1 MENVAIMNDQKLQPA
16 SLRKLLGKY
25 FILSFLLFFIASIV
39 GSIIHDVLTNSLFEY
54 EDIPYDFL
62 FALITSGLLI
72 LFLWDRFK
80 DVFILLNNDK
90 IEVPHH
96 LTSSKS
102 IRPYKLLQIDDLAS
116 KLEKSGMLITYLDRN
131 KYIIKIRQ
139 KLIFFDG
146 CGGIL
151 HFDNKKEALT
161 MISFSFG
168 ASSSKK
174 RINNFNKKIYKLIEI
189 QGNNAS

>member
-1 MENVAIMNDQKLQPA
+1 MEDVAIINDQKLKPA
-16 SLRKLLGKY
+16 SLSKLLAKY
-25 FILSFLLFFIASIV
+25 FIISFLLFFIASIV
-39 GSIIHDVLTNSLFEY
+39 GHMIHDVLTNSLFEY
-54 EDIPYDFL
+54 ENIPYDFL
-62 FALITSGLLI
+62 FALITSVLII

-80 DVFILLNNDK
+80 DVFTLLNNDK
-90 IEVPHH
+90 IEVPDH

-151 HFDNKKEALT
+151 HFDNKKEELT

-174 RINNFNKKIYKLIEI
+174 RINKFNKKIYKLIEI
-189 QGNNAS
+189 QGK

>member
-1 MENVAIMNDQKLQPA
+1 MENVTIMNGQKLKPA
-16 SLRKLLGKY
+16 SLSKLLAKY
-25 FILSFLLFFIASIV
+25 FIISFLLFFIASIV
-39 GSIIHDVLTNSLFEY
+39 GHIIHDVLTNSLFEY
-54 EDIPYDFL
+54 ENIPYDFL
-62 FALITSGLLI
+62 FALITNVLII

-80 DVFILLNNDK
+80 DVFTLLNNDK
-90 IEVPHH
+90 IEDPDH

-131 KYIIKIRQ
+131 KYIFKIRQ

-151 HFDNKKEALT
+151 HFDNKKEELT
-161 MISFSFG
+161 IISFSFG
-168 ASSSKK
+168 ALSSKK
-174 RINNFNKKIYKLIEI
+174 RINKFNKEIHKLIEI
-189 QGNNAS
+189 QGK